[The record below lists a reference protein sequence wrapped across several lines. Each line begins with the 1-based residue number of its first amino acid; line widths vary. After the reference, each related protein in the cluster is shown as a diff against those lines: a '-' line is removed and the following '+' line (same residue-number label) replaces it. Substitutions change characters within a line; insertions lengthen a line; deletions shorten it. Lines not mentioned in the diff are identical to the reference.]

1 MSGPDPL
8 PGAAQRTGWGAWLAA
23 VVAVAYYGFLLTGA
37 LNPQALACVIRS
49 IVNAESG
56 RS

>member
-1 MSGPDPL
+1 MTDGFD
-8 PGAAQRTGWGAWLAA
+8 TLAA
-23 VVAVAYYGFLLTGA
+23 SLRMTDRKRLLSH
-37 LNPQALACVIRS
+37 LVCVIRS